1 MSISAARE
9 KIKITQ
15 EELAKQLNI
24 TQGAVAQWE
33 SGRTRPRSDMLVR
46 LADILGCTVDELLRG
61 GEQQC
66 QR

>member
-1 MSISAARE
+1 MSISTARE
-9 KIKITQ
+9 KAKMTQ
-15 EELAKQLNI
+15 EELAKRINV

-33 SGRTRPRSDMLVR
+33 SGRTRPRSDTLVR